1 MANLDRAAFNE
12 IYGIAAD
19 DINGDALFC
28 KMNQIGEK
36 HMLGLESPSP
46 FLEFMEFP
54 DDETRNATLKSLT
67 KLAGNAHSFGE
78 ADSKPNEEFDANANA
93 DMLER
98 LEQIRAD
105 IKANLESD
113 ALSNPESL

>member
-12 IYGIAAD
+12 IYGIA
-19 DINGDALFC
+19 
-28 KMNQIGEK
+28 
-36 HMLGLESPSP
+36 
-46 FLEFMEFP
+46 
-54 DDETRNATLKSLT
+54 
-67 KLAGNAHSFGE
+67 
-78 ADSKPNEEFDANANA
+78 ANANA